1 MPTSFYYTLQPG
13 NITENLLVLG
23 QVHCC
28 YLGAL
33 FGAALTGLLISI
45 CFQLGPQLPG
55 QPFINT
61 PTFHTAVTVQVH
73 AWLFIEQEHE
83 CVLQPIRRYTVI
95 ILQFYYHCKGHTAVH
110 DCIKNVHKVGYS
122 VHSIG
127 NKGMLQNM
135 QVNTS
140 SQP

>member
-73 AWLFIEQEHE
+73 AWLFIQQEHE

-95 ILQFYYHCKGHTAVH
+95 ILQFYYHCKGHTAAH
-110 DCIKNVHKVGYS
+110 YCIKNVHKVGYS
-122 VHSIG
+122 VHSLG